1 MGGYVKEA
9 CLKKIVGIVANG
21 CYATLFELNSQAQY
35 MIGPNSAIL
44 SRPVVILHQS
54 GPDYKTTISYQTR
67 NFHTI

>member
-9 CLKKIVGIVANG
+9 CFKKIVGIVANG

-35 MIGPNSAIL
+35 MLGPNSAIL

-54 GPDYKTTISYQTR
+54 GPD
-67 NFHTI
+67 